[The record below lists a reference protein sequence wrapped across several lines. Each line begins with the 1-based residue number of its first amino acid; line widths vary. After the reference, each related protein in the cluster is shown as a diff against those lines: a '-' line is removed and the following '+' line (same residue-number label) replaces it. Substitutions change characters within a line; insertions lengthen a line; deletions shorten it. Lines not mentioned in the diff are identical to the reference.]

1 MSVTVEGLIER
12 DARYYRSTGDRA
24 LVVVQVHAAFG
35 HPFEASV
42 DFGASLN
49 DHAFAER
56 TARTI
61 RKGMVARIDANS
73 ITHRADH
80 GNAVYVLGGGDLAV
94 VVHGDGGPMV
104 DITQLAQM
112 VR

>member
-42 DFGASLN
+42 DFGPSEN

-61 RKGMVARIDANS
+61 RKGMTARIDAGS
-73 ITHRADH
+73 IAHRTDH
-80 GNAVYVLGGGDLAV
+80 GHAAYVLGGGSLGV
-94 VVHGDGGPMV
+94 VVHGEKSV
-104 DITQLAQM
+104 DITLLAQM
-112 VR
+112 KR